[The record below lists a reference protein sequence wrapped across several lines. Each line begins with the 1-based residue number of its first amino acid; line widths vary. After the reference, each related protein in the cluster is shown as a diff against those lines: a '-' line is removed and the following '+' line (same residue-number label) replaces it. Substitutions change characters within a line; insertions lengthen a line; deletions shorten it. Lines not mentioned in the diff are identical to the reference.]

1 MRTRLF
7 ATSAFL
13 LFLTAGYSQ
22 NKSASEPSN
31 VIPKEVSLEERL
43 EGTYEIIPN
52 KTTKIVEVFTT
63 ETLKEIE
70 ARRGEHQDVVY
81 EVSQYTT
88 IRIYSRSKI
97 NSPGFKK
104 NKN

>member
-1 MRTRLF
+1 
-7 ATSAFL
+7 
-13 LFLTAGYSQ
+13 
-22 NKSASEPSN
+22 
-31 VIPKEVSLEERL
+31 
-43 EGTYEIIPN
+43 
-52 KTTKIVEVFTT
+52 VEVFTT

-81 EVSQYTT
+81 QVSQYTT